1 MKLFAQIKNFANDES
16 GAVTVDWVVLTAAVV
31 GLGFA
36 VLTAAQSGMN
46 TLARSISTE
55 VGGIT
60 PDAGDGGGV

>member
-1 MKLFAQIKNFANDES
+1 MKLFDQIKKFSNDES

-36 VLTAAQSGMN
+36 VIYAADDGMT
-46 TLARSISTE
+46 TLAGAISTE

-60 PDAGDGGGV
+60 PSAGN